1 MMDQIK
7 IDFNKVIE
15 PLKLSKE
22 NIDLRKQNLNE
33 FINVGFPNK
42 KLEEWKFS
50 DLNQIISS
58 NIKNLKFF
66 DKELVYKK
74 SIDPILI
81 DQLLQKHFEHNK
93 IIVVNGIVDTINF
106 ENEDIKKIKII
117 DKIENQSLNVKNSLV
132 SLNNAFIS
140 NYLKI
145 IIKENYALNKPLIIY
160 NITDK
165 KISSTNI
172 NQRLDIVLENN
183 SKLNLINLLTDY
195 SDNNFININ
204 HQFKVGKDAIL
215 KNYKID
221 GKQNSNIKYFYNEID
236 LDQNSLVEN
245 FILSSGSKFIKN
257 EINCNLK
264 GKYSSAF
271 INGIINLNKS
281 QQHEIKTNINHL
293 AENTKSYQ
301 LIKSVLNESSKGIF
315 QGKIFVDSKAQK
327 TNGYQLSK
335 ALLLNENTEFDGKP
349 ELEIYADDVK
359 CSHGSTSGSLDKN
372 SIFYLMSRGLNL
384 QEAKKLLI
392 NGFLL
397 DVIEKITDLEVKK
410 LVKNIMQIK
419 E

>member
-22 NIDLRKQNLNE
+22 NLDLRKKNLNE

-81 DQLLQKHFEHNK
+81 DQLLPKHFEHNK

-257 EINCNLK
+257 EISCNLK

-301 LIKSVLNESSKGIF
+301 LIKSVLNENSKGIF

-372 SIFYLMSRGLNL
+372 SIFYLMSRGLNH
-384 QEAKKLLI
+384 QESKKLLI

>member
-1 MMDQIK
+1 
-7 IDFNKVIE
+7 
-15 PLKLSKE
+15 
-22 NIDLRKQNLNE
+22 
-33 FINVGFPNK
+33 
-42 KLEEWKFS
+42 
-50 DLNQIISS
+50 
-58 NIKNLKFF
+58 
-66 DKELVYKK
+66 
-74 SIDPILI
+74 
-81 DQLLQKHFEHNK
+81 
-93 IIVVNGIVDTINF
+93 
-106 ENEDIKKIKII
+106 
-117 DKIENQSLNVKNSLV
+117 
-132 SLNNAFIS
+132 
-140 NYLKI
+140 
-145 IIKENYALNKPLIIY
+145 LNKPLIIY
-160 NITDK
+160 NITNK
-165 KISSTNI
+165 EISSTNI

-245 FILSSGSKFIKN
+245 FVLSLGSKFIKN
-257 EINCNLK
+257 EIICNLK

-335 ALLLNENTEFDGKP
+335 ALLLNENTEFDAKP

-372 SIFYLMSRGLNL
+372 SIFYLMSRGLNH